1 MSAMKNLD
9 LIIQNISMGPDE
21 YNDNKELISANL
33 NGELSFNELPV
44 HLQTAMLEWENEEME
59 LAPKEN
65 YHDIQAWEDF
75 T

>member
-9 LIIQNISMGPDE
+9 FIIQNISMGPDE

-59 LAPKEN
+59 LAPKEL
-65 YHDIQAWEDF
+65 YDIQSWGES